1 MRWFM
6 KLLPEKNGNGISE
19 ALKIKIFWWSML
31 PHPPRGSR
39 LRRSFHYALL
49 CVPKRKNHATPLD
62 CQYWAPNVV
71 AKVKKGKKE
80 DEMSLFTLMLSLRT
94 VWKLW
99 WISEILSVPLRKFMW
114 ICQKKRL
121 MFPQSGRGEQ
131 TSSFVKLWAPNTGP
145 LWVTLQ
151 FPRIVRTIPV
161 DYSRWCKIHH
171 FSLSINIR
179 IMTLVRS
186 SLQMISTG
194 ACRDDCKQSDHH
206 LSFFLSARAGGIL

>member
-1 MRWFM
+1 M
-6 KLLPEKNGNGISE
+6 GNGISE

-31 PHPPRGSR
+31 PHPARGSR

-114 ICQKKRL
+114 ICQKKDSCSPNQGVESKPPVL
-121 MFPQSGRGEQ
+121 
-131 TSSFVKLWAPNTGP
+131 SSYEHR
-145 LWVTLQ
+145 TLD
-151 FPRIVRTIPV
+151 P
-161 DYSRWCKIHH
+161 CE
-171 FSLSINIR
+171 SLSNFR
-179 IMTLVRS
+179 ELYAQ
-186 SLQMISTG
+186 SLLITHVG
-194 ACRDDCKQSDHH
+194 AK
-206 LSFFLSARAGGIL
+206 FIIFLSQ